1 MLWGAISRAVRV
13 PTRLE
18 RDIDLDVTDPTA
30 DPVLRLVGN
39 KDFHSEELVAYEAG
53 YRWQASSKLGMD
65 FNVYHNVYR
74 GLAAAERA
82 TPFIGADGHIIVP
95 AIIRNLSDGE
105 ANGAT
110 ACRCRCLP
118 MHATAY
124 RRGPQ
129 PWPLGAGARH
139 RGGAEDESIGRPATG
154 HWGARARFVTH

>member
-39 KDFHSEELVAYEAG
+39 KNFLSEELVACEAG

-95 AIIRNLSDGE
+95 AIIRNLSDGRPME
-105 ANGAT
+105 RPLVGVVVYQCMRRLIGVVRSRGRWAQERGIVVALRMSLS
-110 ACRCRCLP
+110 ADLP
-118 MHATAY
+118 QVIGG
-124 RRGPQ
+124 RERG
-129 PWPLGAGARH
+129 
-139 RGGAEDESIGRPATG
+139 S
-154 HWGARARFVTH
+154 